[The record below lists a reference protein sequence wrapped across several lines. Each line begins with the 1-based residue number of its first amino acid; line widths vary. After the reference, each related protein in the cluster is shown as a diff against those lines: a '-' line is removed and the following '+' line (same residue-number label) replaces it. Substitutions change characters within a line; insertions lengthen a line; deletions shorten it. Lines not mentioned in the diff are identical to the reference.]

1 MSAHVSGEGND
12 RRDNIMLDWLRGNII
27 IIDGSNESKSD
38 LLIFFLS
45 LILKEFCTAPPYCY
59 LCLAAM

>member
-1 MSAHVSGEGND
+1 
-12 RRDNIMLDWLRGNII
+12 MLDWLRGNII